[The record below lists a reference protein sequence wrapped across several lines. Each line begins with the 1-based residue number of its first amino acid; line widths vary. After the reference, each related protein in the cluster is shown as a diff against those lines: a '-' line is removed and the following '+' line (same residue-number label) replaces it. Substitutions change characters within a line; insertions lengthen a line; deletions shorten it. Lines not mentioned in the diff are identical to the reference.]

1 MPYGNPH
8 KSKSKKKMS
17 YSKKKP
23 TKKRSMAKVGQRKAY
38 RMTGRA
44 KGN

>member
-1 MPYGNPH
+1 MAYGNPH
-8 KSKSKKKMS
+8 KKKMS
-17 YSKKKP
+17 YSKKKSP
-23 TKKRSMAKVGQRKAY
+23 KKAKKSMAKVGQRKSY